1 MVDFELLLAVAIPA
15 IIAITLHEAS
25 HGFVAWR
32 LGDPTAYRL
41 GRVTFNPIKH
51 VDLFGTILIPLVMY
65 VSAGFLFGWAKP
77 VPVNPSLLNQP
88 RRDMVLVA
96 AAGPGINLA
105 IALISGFLLSLY
117 GLPERAGDA
126 DLIHRILRISI
137 YINVILAVFNLI
149 PLPPLD
155 GGRIAVGLLPGT
167 LAYPLQRLEP
177 WGFWILIGVL
187 FILPLL
193 ARQLGQ
199 DFDPFSSLIRPIID
213 WVENMVLTASGLGG
227 RYR

>member
-1 MVDFELLLAVAIPA
+1 MIDLEMLIAVAIPA
-15 IIAITLHEAS
+15 IIAITLHEAA

-51 VDLFGTILIPLVMY
+51 VDLMGTIIIPLVMY

-105 IALISGFLLSLY
+105 LALISGFLLSVY
-117 GLPERAGDA
+117 GLPARGGDV
-126 DLIHRILRISI
+126 DIIHRILSISI
-137 YINVILAVFNLI
+137 YVNVILAVFNLI

-155 GGRIAVGLLPGT
+155 GGRIAVGLLPGS

-187 FILPLL
+187 FILPLA

-199 DFDPFSSLIRPIID
+199 EFNPFATVIGPIVD
-213 WVENMVLTASGLGG
+213 WVIEVVGSVTGL
-227 RYR
+227 RRLYL